1 MGILVRPLPMENGCE
16 ALNIS
21 KELLLRG
28 YAGRHTDSGAAWKK
42 RVSVGTNCNFELILL
57 PAGVGTGGVPK
68 TKTTFGFGRVTLPEG
83 ARCDRGRIRERT
95 KLNLQVFRLL
105 SRKQRIG
112 ESLEQFH
119 GVLSGLAAR
128 CSFGTLDSRVL
139 RDVFIVNMTSREAQ
153 NQL

>member
-57 PAGVGTGGVPK
+57 PAGVGTGGVPNIVLGR
-68 TKTTFGFGRVTLPEG
+68 TDLVTRNIRLTT
-83 ARCDRGRIRERT
+83 I
-95 KLNLQVFRLL
+95 K
-105 SRKQRIG
+105 
-112 ESLEQFH
+112 
-119 GVLSGLAAR
+119 
-128 CSFGTLDSRVL
+128 
-139 RDVFIVNMTSREAQ
+139 
-153 NQL
+153 